1 MRRSYGSLR
10 RDRRQVTAMIAVV
23 MLLHVLGFGA
33 LVLLVAP
40 GNGSQ
45 ALSVGLGFSAY
56 MFGLQHRHRC
66 RPHRRDRQ
74 RHPQAGSPT
83 VAGPG
88 RWGSGLPWGIPGM
101 VLVLALLVLTAT
113 KAANGLLD
121 DSSPVRHV
129 LGMAGTLASGGF
141 LYIIA
146 VVNVIALVG
155 IWRRPSHRRA
165 AVASM
170 RRSLRNSWT
179 AVGCWPASCARSPA
193 ASPRRVR
200 CSASGHCSGWDST
213 PRRRWRC
220 WRWRGPGRPP
230 ARSLVRGAHLP
241 VLFRGGY
248 GPDGQC

>member
-1 MRRSYGSLR
+1 MRRSYGSATGPM
-10 RDRRQVTAMIAVV
+10 RQVTAMIAVV

-56 MFGLQHRHRC
+56 MFGLRHAFDADHIAAIDNVTRKLAADGGRPRTVGFWFRPGAFGMCSFWLSSCSPRRRPQTVYWMTHR
-66 RPHRRDRQ
+66 P
-74 RHPQAGSPT
+74 
-83 VAGPG
+83 
-88 RWGSGLPWGIPGM
+88 SGTSW
-101 VLVLALLVLTAT
+101 
-113 KAANGLLD
+113 
-121 DSSPVRHV
+121 
-129 LGMAGTLASGGF
+129 GMAGTLASGGF

-155 IWRRPSHRRA
+155 IWRAFARRA

-220 WRWRGPGRPP
+220 WRWRGPKGRR
-230 ARSLVRGAHLP
+230 RSLVRGAHP
-241 VLFRGGY
+241 AGAVRGGY
-248 GPDGQC
+248 EPDGQC